1 MAPSDSGRIP
11 KRVIVIQLVIIVGI
25 IAFVKIYLPRREKAA
40 AAAEIEAR
48 ENRIEEFFKSMVVE
62 DSSRRVE
69 AFSADG
75 NAQVHPQSLRSTP
88 SMQDVE
94 QALGA
99 PDTSSTDFA
108 GGLHLTWIGARH
120 SLEGGFDRGRLYSLT
135 LTNRSTGHGVTVF
148 ESSAAW
154 RPF

>member
-1 MAPSDSGRIP
+1 VARSDRGRIP
-11 KRVIVIQLVIIVGI
+11 IRVIVIQLVIIAGL
-25 IAFVKIYLPRREKAA
+25 IAFLKIYLPHREKANA
-40 AAAEIEAR
+40 AARLDER
-48 ENRIEEFFKSMVVE
+48 ESRIEKFFKSMVVE
-62 DSSRRVE
+62 DSRAGTSG
-69 AFSADG
+69 A
-75 NAQVHPQSLRSTP
+75 NAQSLRNTP

-120 SLEGGFDRGRLYSLT
+120 SLEAGFDRGRLYFLT

-148 ESSAAW
+148 ESSAS
-154 RPF
+154 RRTF